1 MEKFNGMNHLINNI
15 TKTLTCPGI
24 KASITDGLFGIE
36 KENVRVD
43 EMGKMANT
51 PHPGIL
57 GDKFRHPFITTD
69 FSESQV
75 EMITPPLKSIAE
87 VHGFLETLNDVISEN
102 LGEELL
108 WPQSLPP
115 LLPDEE
121 EIPIAKFGEE
131 GVHKEKYREELA
143 IRYGKERQMLTGIH
157 FNFSLSDRL
166 ERKLC
171 KAINW
176 QGNQTNFREVV
187 YLKMVRN
194 FMRYRWLLVW
204 LFGESPE
211 ADPSLKMKS
220 LRTGE
225 KMRMGCRKAVSIR
238 TSSTGYRNA
247 EEYFVDFN
255 SLLLFKESM
264 KNLVGSG
271 KLLLDEELY
280 LPIRLKFANDGK
292 SISHLEVRILDLD
305 PFEKSGVSKNR
316 LYFIHLF
323 MLYCLFKEEENTY
336 SEAEQKIAAKNHDW
350 VACSGMNPDLLLKDF
365 DGNMLKIE
373 EMLQNI
379 LFEVKDFAKASGIID
394 NECYRLALEE
404 TEGLILDPDTRSSL
418 KVKQQIEEEGFINF
432 HLKLAK
438 KYKTESEMSGFRFH
452 GFEDLELSSQL
463 LMKAALRRGVE
474 FKILDR
480 SENFISL
487 HRGDKT
493 EYVMQATRTSLDNY
507 SSVLM
512 MENKLVTKK
521 ILEKSDIRV
530 PGGLDYRDVR
540 EAQSDFDLF
549 EGKGIVIKPKS
560 TNFGL
565 GITIL
570 KENNSEEVYKRAV
583 EIAFEHDNS
592 ILIEEFVSGK
602 EYRFFVIN
610 EQVTGILH
618 RVPANVRG
626 DGSSSIKQ
634 LVEEKNK
641 DSLRGRGYRT
651 PLEKIRLEEAEA
663 MFLQDQ
669 SLDFDSVPAKDE
681 MVYLRENSNIST
693 GGDSIDFTDDIHLS
707 YKEIA
712 AKSAKALG
720 VRITGLDMM
729 IEDITKPATKDN
741 YAIIEMNFNPAI
753 HIHCYPY
760 QGENRKLNEKILDAL
775 GF

>member
-1 MEKFNGMNHLINNI
+1 MHHLINNI
-15 TKTLTCPGI
+15 SKTLACKSI

-43 EMGKMANT
+43 EMGRMAST

-57 GDKFRHPFITTD
+57 GDKYRHPFITTD

-102 LGEELL
+102 LGDELL

-121 EIPIAKFGEE
+121 KIPIAKFGEE
-131 GVHKEKYREELA
+131 GIHKEKYREELA
-143 IRYGKERQMLTGIH
+143 NRYGKERQMLSGIH

-171 KAINW
+171 KAIKW
-176 QGNQTNFREVV
+176 DENQETFREAL

-204 LFGESPE
+204 LFGDSPE

-220 LRTGE
+220 LKTGE

-238 TSSTGYRNA
+238 TSSAGYRNA

-255 SLLLFKESM
+255 SLSSYKQTVKE
-264 KNLVGSG
+264 LVDSG
-271 KLLLDEELY
+271 KLLIDEELY
-280 LPIRLKFANDGK
+280 LPIRIKFDEEGK
-292 SISHLEVRILDLD
+292 KISHLEVRILDLD

-316 LYFIHLF
+316 LYFMHLF
-323 MLYCLFKEEENTY
+323 MLYCLFKEEQVKYND
-336 SEAEQKIAAKNHDW
+336 AEQKIAAKNHDW
-350 VACSGMNPDLLLKDF
+350 VACSGLNPDLLLKDF
-365 DGNMLKIE
+365 EGNNVKIDQ
-373 EMLQNI
+373 MLQELLSDLKSFMKTSGVEENDLYQSAFNQIEKCI
-379 LFEVKDFAKASGIID
+379 LQ
-394 NECYRLALEE
+394 
-404 TEGLILDPDTRSSL
+404 PDLRSSL
-418 KVKQQIEEEGFINF
+418 KVKQKIDEEGFIPF
-432 HLKLAK
+432 HLKQAK
-438 KYKTESEMSGFRFH
+438 KFKEDSEMSGFRFH

-463 LMKAALRRGVE
+463 LMKAALRRGLE

-487 HRGDKT
+487 HRGEKT

-521 ILEKSDIRV
+521 ILEKTEIRV
-530 PGGLDYRDVR
+530 PCGLDYMDAKQAR
-540 EAQSDFDLF
+540 SDFDLF

-570 KENNSEEVYKRAV
+570 KENNKEDVYQRAV
-583 EIAFEHDNS
+583 DIAFEHDNS
-592 ILIEEFVSGK
+592 ILIEEFVAGK

-610 EQVTGILH
+610 EEVTGILH
-618 RVPANVRG
+618 RVPANVKG
-626 DGSSSIKQ
+626 DGKSSIRQ
-634 LVEEKNK
+634 LVVEKNK
-641 DSLRGRGYRT
+641 DPLRGRGYRT

-663 MFLQDQ
+663 IFLAEQGLNFE
-669 SLDFDSVPAKDE
+669 SIPAKDAI
-681 MVYLRENSNIST
+681 VYLRENSNIST
-693 GGDSIDFTDDIHLS
+693 GGDSIDFTDDIHPS

-729 IEDITKPATKDN
+729 IEDISKPAQPDN

>member
-1 MEKFNGMNHLINNI
+1 MDKLINNI
-15 TKTLTCPGI
+15 AETLSCESI
-24 KASITDGLFGIE
+24 RASIINGKFGIE

-43 EMGKMANT
+43 GEGKMADT

-57 GDKFRHPFITTD
+57 GDKFRHPYITTD

-75 EMITPPLKSIAE
+75 EMITPPLHSIAE

-102 LGEELL
+102 LHDELL

-115 LLPDEE
+115 LLPEE
-121 EIPIAKFGEE
+121 DQIPIARFGEE
-131 GVHKEKYREELA
+131 GAHKEKYREELA
-143 IRYGKERQMLTGIH
+143 NRYGKERQMLSGIH
-157 FNFSLSDRL
+157 FNFSLSGRL
-166 ERKLC
+166 ERKLR
-171 KAINW
+171 KATKWN
-176 QGNQTNFREVV
+176 GDLESFREAA

-194 FMRYRWLLVW
+194 FMRYRWFLVC

-211 ADPSLKMKS
+211 ADPSLKLKS
-220 LRTGE
+220 LKTGE
-225 KMRMGCRKAVSIR
+225 KMKMGCRKAVSIR
-238 TSSTGYRNA
+238 TSSAGYRNA

-255 SLLLFKESM
+255 SLKEYKESM
-264 KNLVGSG
+264 KSLLDSG
-271 KLLLDEELY
+271 KLIVDEELY
-280 LPIRLKFANDGK
+280 LPIRLKFIPESDVL
-292 SISHLEVRILDLD
+292 SHVEVRILDLD

-316 LYFIHLF
+316 LYFMHLF
-323 MLYCLFKEEENTY
+323 MLYCLFKSEENRY
-336 SEAEQKIAAKNHDW
+336 NPEEQKIAAKNHDW
-350 VACSGMNPDLLLKDF
+350 VACSGMKEDLLLKNFEGEATKIDV
-365 DGNMLKIE
+365 MLSSLLSDIKEFIHT
-373 EMLQNI
+373 
-379 LFEVKDFAKASGIID
+379 SGIGD
-394 NECYRLALEE
+394 NEAYMAAYHEVGEMVQNPELRA
-404 TEGLILDPDTRSSL
+404 SF
-418 KVKQQIEEEGFINF
+418 KVKQKIEEEGFINF
-432 HLKLAK
+432 HLNLAK
-438 KYKTESEMSGFRFH
+438 KYKEESEMSGFRFH

-474 FKILDR
+474 FRILDR

-521 ILEKSDIRV
+521 ILEKADIRV
-530 PGGLDYRDVR
+530 PGGLDYRDAKQAR
-540 EAQSDFDLF
+540 SDFDLF

-570 KENNSEEVYKRAV
+570 KENNDQEVYKRAV
-583 EIAFEHDNS
+583 DIAFEHDNS
-592 ILIEEFVSGK
+592 ILIEEFVAGK
-602 EYRFFVIN
+602 EYRFFVID
-610 EQVTGILH
+610 EKVTGILH
-618 RVPANVRG
+618 RVPANVKG
-626 DGSSSIKQ
+626 DGVSTIKD
-634 LVEEKNK
+634 LVSEKNK

-651 PLEKIRLEEAEA
+651 PLEKIRLEEAEE
-663 MFLQDQ
+663 MFLKDQD
-669 SLDFDSVPAKDE
+669 LNFDSVPEKDQI
-681 MVYLRENSNIST
+681 VFLRENSNIST
-693 GGDSIDFTDDIHLS
+693 GGDSLDFTDDIHPS

-712 AKSAKALG
+712 SKSAKALG

-729 IEDITKPATKDN
+729 IEDLSKPATKDN

-760 QGENRKLNEKILDAL
+760 QGKNRRLNEKILDAL

>member
-1 MEKFNGMNHLINNI
+1 MDHLINNLQE
-15 TKTLTCPGI
+15 TLVCNSI
-24 KASITDGLFGIE
+24 KASITDGVFGIE

-43 EMGKMANT
+43 EMGRMAST

-102 LGEELL
+102 LGDELL

-121 EIPIAKFGEE
+121 QIPIAKFGLE
-131 GVHKEKYREELA
+131 GSHKEKYREELA
-143 IRYGKERQMLTGIH
+143 LRYGKERQMLSGIH
-157 FNFSLSDRL
+157 FNFSLSDRF
-166 ERKLC
+166 ERKLS
-171 KAINW
+171 KAVKW
-176 QGNQTNFREVV
+176 KGDQEKFREAL

-194 FMRYRWLLVW
+194 FMRYRWFLVW
-204 LFGESPE
+204 LFGDSPE
-211 ADPSLKMKS
+211 ADPSLRLKS
-220 LRTGE
+220 LKTGE
-225 KMRMGCRKAVSIR
+225 KLQMGCRKAVSIR
-238 TSSTGYRNA
+238 TSSAGYRNA

-255 SLLLFKESM
+255 SLETYRDSVKS
-264 KNLVGSG
+264 LVDSG
-271 KLLLDEELY
+271 KLLLVEELY
-280 LPIRLKFANDGK
+280 LPIRLKFNTNQDK
-292 SISHLEVRILDLD
+292 ISHVEVRILDLD

-316 LYFIHLF
+316 LYFMHLF
-323 MLYCLFKEEENTY
+323 MLYCLFKTEKHRYNDE
-336 SEAEQKIAAKNHDW
+336 EQKIAAKNHDW
-350 VACSGMNPDLLLKDF
+350 VACSGMNPDLILKNF
-365 DGNMLKIE
+365 TGNNIKIS
-373 EMLQNI
+373 EMLQVLHADI
-379 LFEVKDFAKASGIID
+379 KSFMELSGISENNLYSAAFHEI
-394 NECYRLALEE
+394 EE
-404 TEGLILDPDTRSSL
+404 AINNPNSRSSL
-418 KVKQQIEEEGFINF
+418 KVKQKIEEEGFINF
-432 HLKLAK
+432 HLNLAK
-438 KYKTESEMSGFRFH
+438 KYKTESQMSGFRFH

-487 HRGDKT
+487 HRGEKT

-521 ILEKSDIRV
+521 ILEKADIRV
-530 PGGLDYRDVR
+530 PEGLDYQDVIR
-540 EAQSDFDLF
+540 ARSDFDLF
-549 EGKGIVIKPKS
+549 EGKAIVIKPKS

-570 KENNSEEVYKRAV
+570 KENNKEEIYKRAV
-583 EIAFEHDNS
+583 DIAFEHDNS
-592 ILIEEFVSGK
+592 ILIEEFIAGK

-610 EQVTGILH
+610 EEVSGILH
-618 RVPANVRG
+618 RVPANVKG
-626 DGSSSIKQ
+626 DGEKTITQ

-641 DSLRGRGYRT
+641 DSLRGKGYRT

-663 MFLQDQ
+663 MFLADQ
-669 SLDFDSVPAKDE
+669 NLNFNSIPEKDQI
-681 MVYLRENSNIST
+681 VYLRENSNIST
-693 GGDSIDFTDDIHLS
+693 GGDSIDFTDEIHPS

-729 IEDITKPATKDN
+729 IENITIPATNDN

-753 HIHCYPY
+753 HIHCFPY
-760 QGENRKLNEKILDAL
+760 QGKNRKLNEKILDAL

>member
-1 MEKFNGMNHLINNI
+1 MVHLINNI
-15 TKTLTCPGI
+15 AKTLSCDSI

-43 EMGKMANT
+43 ERGRMANT

-87 VHGFLETLNDVISEN
+87 VHGFLETLNDVILEN

-115 LLPDEE
+115 LLPAEE
-121 EIPIAKFGEE
+121 EIPIAKFGED
-131 GVHKEKYREELA
+131 GIHKEKYREELA
-143 IRYGKERQMLTGIH
+143 NRYGKERQMLSGIH

-171 KAINW
+171 KAIKW
-176 QGNQTNFREVV
+176 QGNQEAFREAL

-225 KMRMGCRKAVSIR
+225 KMSMGCRKAVSIR
-238 TSSTGYRNA
+238 TSSGGYRNA
-247 EEYFVDFN
+247 EEYFIDFN
-255 SLLLFKESM
+255 CLTSYKESV
-264 KNLVGSG
+264 KALVDDG
-271 KLLLDEELY
+271 KILLDEELY
-280 LPIRLKFANDGK
+280 LPIRLKFDSESK
-292 SISHLEVRILDLD
+292 RISHLEVRILDLD
-305 PFEKSGVSKNR
+305 PFEKSGVSKIR
-316 LYFIHLF
+316 LHFMHLF
-323 MLYCLFKEEENTY
+323 MLYCLFEKEENIYNETD
-336 SEAEQKIAAKNHDW
+336 QKIASKNHDW
-350 VACSGMNPDLLLKDF
+350 VACSGLNPELLLKDF
-365 DGNMLKIE
+365 KGNMLRIDV
-373 EMLQNI
+373 MLQNMLSDI
-379 LFEVKDFAKASGIID
+379 KAFVNTSGLAN
-394 NECYRLALEE
+394 NECYQKAMDRVEC
-404 TEGLILDPDTRSSL
+404 LITHPEKRSSL
-418 KVKQQIEEEGFINF
+418 LVKQQIDKKGFINF
-432 HLKLAK
+432 HLDQAK
-438 KYKTESEMSGFRFH
+438 KYKLESEMSGFRFH

-487 HRGDKT
+487 HREDKT

-521 ILEKSDIRV
+521 ILEKAGVRV
-530 PGGLDYRDVR
+530 PGGLDYRDAVQAR
-540 EAQSDFDLF
+540 SDFDLF

-570 KENNSEEVYKRAV
+570 KDNVREEVYKRAV
-583 EIAFEHDNS
+583 DIAFEHDNS
-592 ILIEEFVSGK
+592 ILIEDFVAGK

-610 EQVTGILH
+610 EVVTGILH
-618 RVPANVRG
+618 RVPANVKG
-626 DGSSSIKQ
+626 DGNSTIRH

-651 PLEKIRLEEAEA
+651 PLEKIRLEEPEA

-669 SLDFDSVPAKDE
+669 NLSFDSIPAKDE
-681 MVYLRENSNIST
+681 IVYLRENSNIST
-693 GGDSIDFTDDIHLS
+693 GGDSIDFTDDIHPS

-712 AKSAKALG
+712 IKSAKALG

-729 IEDITKPATKDN
+729 IEDITKPAHKDN

-760 QGENRKLNEKILDAL
+760 EGKNRKLNEKILDAL

>member
-1 MEKFNGMNHLINNI
+1 MDNLINNI
-15 TKTLTCPGI
+15 AETLSCESI
-24 KASITDGLFGIE
+24 RASLINGKFGIE

-43 EMGKMANT
+43 KEGKMAHT

-57 GDKFRHPFITTD
+57 GDKFRHPYITTD

-75 EMITPPLKSIAE
+75 EMITPPLHSIAE

-102 LGEELL
+102 LHEELL

-115 LLPDEE
+115 LLPDEDQ
-121 EIPIAKFGEE
+121 IPIARFGEE
-131 GVHKEKYREELA
+131 GAHKEKYREELA
-143 IRYGKERQMLTGIH
+143 NRYGKERQMLSGIH
-157 FNFSLSDRL
+157 FNFSLSGRL
-166 ERKLC
+166 ERKLR
-171 KAINW
+171 KATKW
-176 QGNQTNFREVV
+176 EGDLESFREAA

-194 FMRYRWLLVW
+194 FMRYRWFLVC

-211 ADPSLKMKS
+211 ADPSLKLKS
-220 LRTGE
+220 LKTGE
-225 KMRMGCRKAVSIR
+225 KMKMGCRKAVSIR
-238 TSSTGYRNA
+238 TSSAGYRNA

-255 SLLLFKESM
+255 SLEEYKESM
-264 KNLVGSG
+264 KSLLDSG
-271 KLLLDEELY
+271 KLIVDEELY
-280 LPIRLKFANDGK
+280 LPIRLKFIPESDVL
-292 SISHLEVRILDLD
+292 SHVEVRILDLD

-316 LYFIHLF
+316 LYFMHLF
-323 MLYCLFKEEENTY
+323 MLYCLFKSEENRY
-336 SEAEQKIAAKNHDW
+336 NPEEQKIAAKNHDW
-350 VACSGMNPDLLLKDF
+350 VACSGMKEDLLLKNFEGEATKIDV
-365 DGNMLKIE
+365 MLSSLLSDIKEFIHT
-373 EMLQNI
+373 
-379 LFEVKDFAKASGIID
+379 SGIGD
-394 NECYRLALEE
+394 NEAYMAAFHEVGEMVQNPELRA
-404 TEGLILDPDTRSSL
+404 SF
-418 KVKQQIEEEGFINF
+418 KVKQKIEEEGFINF
-432 HLKLAK
+432 HLNLAK
-438 KYKTESEMSGFRFH
+438 KYKEESEMSGFRFH

-474 FKILDR
+474 FRILDR

-521 ILEKSDIRV
+521 ILEKADIRV
-530 PGGLDYRDVR
+530 PGGLDYRDAKQAR
-540 EAQSDFDLF
+540 SDFDLF

-570 KENNSEEVYKRAV
+570 KENNNQEVYKRAV
-583 EIAFEHDNS
+583 DIAFEHDNS
-592 ILIEEFVSGK
+592 ILIEEFVAGK
-602 EYRFFVIN
+602 EYRFFVID
-610 EQVTGILH
+610 EKVTGILH
-618 RVPANVRG
+618 RVPANVKG
-626 DGSSSIKQ
+626 DGVSTIKD
-634 LVEEKNK
+634 LVSEKNK

-651 PLEKIRLEEAEA
+651 PLEKIRLEEAEE
-663 MFLQDQ
+663 MFLKDQD
-669 SLDFDSVPAKDE
+669 LNFDSVPEKDQI
-681 MVYLRENSNIST
+681 VFLRENSNIST
-693 GGDSIDFTDDIHLS
+693 GGDSLDFTDDIHPS

-712 AKSAKALG
+712 SKSAKALG

-729 IEDITKPATKDN
+729 IEDLSKPATKDN

-760 QGENRKLNEKILDAL
+760 QGKNRRLNEKILDAL

>member
-1 MEKFNGMNHLINNI
+1 MVHLVNNI
-15 TKTLTCPGI
+15 KKTLTCNGI

-43 EMGKMANT
+43 EMGKMAST

-102 LGEELL
+102 LGDELL

-115 LLPDEE
+115 LLPDED

-143 IRYGKERQMLTGIH
+143 NRYGKERQMLSGIH

-171 KAINW
+171 KATKW
-176 QGNQTNFREVV
+176 DGNQTNFREAV

-211 ADPSLKMKS
+211 ADPSFKMKS

-225 KMRMGCRKAVSIR
+225 KMKMGCRKAVSIR
-238 TSSTGYRNA
+238 TGSAGYRNA

-255 SLLLFKESM
+255 SLTAYKDSV
-264 KNLVGSG
+264 KNLVDSG

-280 LPIRLKFANDGK
+280 LPIRLKFDAVSK
-292 SISHLEVRILDLD
+292 KLSHLEVRILDLD
-305 PFEKSGVSKNR
+305 PFEKSGVSKKR
-316 LYFIHLF
+316 LHFMHLF
-323 MLYCLFKEEENTY
+323 MLYCLFKEEENIYNET
-336 SEAEQKIAAKNHDW
+336 EQRIAAKNHDW
-350 VACSGMNPDLLLKDF
+350 VACSGLNPDLLLKDF
-365 DGNMLKIE
+365 EGNMLKID

-379 LFEVKDFAKASGIID
+379 FSDIKKFAKSSGIID
-394 NECYRLALEE
+394 NECYRLAMDKAEE
-404 TEGLILDPDTRSSL
+404 LTHYPDKRSSH

-432 HLKLAK
+432 HLNLAK

-521 ILEKSDIRV
+521 ILENAGIRV
-530 PGGLDYRDVR
+530 PSGLDYRDVK

-651 PLEKIRLEEAEA
+651 PLEKIRLEEAEV

-669 SLDFDSVPAKDE
+669 NLDFDSIPAKDE
-681 MVYLRENSNIST
+681 IVYLRENSNIST
-693 GGDSIDFTDDIHLS
+693 GGDSIDFTDDIHPS
-707 YKEIA
+707 YKDIA
-712 AKSAKALG
+712 AKSAAALG

-729 IEDITKPATKDN
+729 IEDITKPAAKDN